1 LDNVDQITAGGSGT
15 YESAGKHRWKT
26 NGLHPQSDGRELIS
40 EGEIDLAARSWK
52 GTLFEN
58 S

>member
-1 LDNVDQITAGGSGT
+1 VQS
-15 YESAGKHRWKT
+15 GKHPWRT
-26 NGLHPQSDGRELIS
+26 ESFMQISDGRRVRG

-52 GTLFEN
+52 GTLLESRAGASIFPERLK